1 MKDEMNSIEI
11 REKFLKYFEEK
22 GHRIVPSSSL
32 IPQDDPSLLFT
43 NAGMNQF
50 KKLILGLEKKDFKKA
65 VSSQKCI
72 RVSGKHNDL
81 EEVGKDTHHHTFFEM
96 LGNWSFGDYFKK
108 EAIIYAWEFLTEVCK
123 LPKDKLWATVF
134 TEDDE
139 SEKLWYENTDIGKG
153 RVLRF
158 GAEENFW
165 EMAEVGPCGPDSEI
179 HYDRGK
185 EYACSKPD
193 CGVNC
198 GCGRVI
204 EVWNLVFMQYYR
216 DENGKLTDLP
226 SKTVDTGMGFERLTA
241 LLQNVDSNY
250 DTDLFQP
257 IIRKTEELCGQK
269 YKSSPH
275 SDSFQVIADHIRAL
289 SFAIADG
296 AIPSNEG
303 RGYVIR
309 RILRRAARHGRLLNL
324 HKPFL
329 FDLSDVVVKLMG
341 SVYPEL
347 KAKKEHIALVIKSEE
362 ERFGETLDSGID
374 LFEQVA
380 EKIIRRGEKV
390 IPGQE
395 AFKLYDTFGFPIDLT
410 QVMAKEKNLSVD
422 MEGFE
427 RELEKQR
434 ERSKESAGR
443 MTMETLLNHSSIKE
457 TLPSRFKGYED
468 FETESKI
475 LFVTDDDKGIVLDKT
490 PFYAEAGGQIT
501 DTGTISNEN
510 SEFEVA
516 QVVRQGEHI
525 IHLGEVKKG
534 EIRSQL
540 NKKVIAKVDLQR
552 RKSIMRNHTA
562 THLLHKALR
571 ETLGEHVHQSGSLV
585 EPQRFRFDFTHF
597 KALTGEE
604 LEKIEYKVN
613 QKIWENLEVKTFSTT
628 LDEAKKLG
636 AMALFGEKYEDT
648 VRVVKVNDYSMEL
661 CGGTHV
667 EATGEIGLFRI
678 ISEQSIAAGMRR
690 IEAVTGKSAYELV
703 KKEEKTLQGLSDIL
717 KVNTEEL
724 GTKVAE
730 LLESSREM
738 EKKVKQAEA
747 GSAKDKIKELY
758 KNALEL
764 DGIKVISYR
773 DENGNRENL
782 LNLADALRENLK
794 SSVGIF
800 ATISEDKLSFVASVT
815 DDVIKRGIKAGEI
828 VKEVAKLTG
837 GSGGGK
843 PHLAQAGG
851 KDTTK
856 LDFALSKVPEIIKK
870 MISGVR

>member
-1 MKDEMNSIEI
+1 MKSEEI
-11 REKFLKYFEEK
+11 REKFLKYFEER
-22 GHRIVPSSSL
+22 GHKTVPSTSL
-32 IPQDDPSLLFT
+32 IPQDDPTLLFT

-50 KKLILGLEKKDFKKA
+50 KKLILGLEKRDYNKA
-65 VSSQKCI
+65 ASSQKCI

-81 EEVGKDTHHHTFFEM
+81 EEVGKDTYHHTFFEM

-123 LPKDKLWATVF
+123 LPKEKLWVTIF

-139 SEKLWYENTDIGKG
+139 SEKLWYENTDIGNG

-158 GAEENFW
+158 GAKENFW
-165 EMAEVGPCGPDSEI
+165 EMAEVGPCGPCSEI

-185 EYACSKPD
+185 EYSCSKPD

-204 EVWNLVFMQYYR
+204 EIWNLVFMQYYR

-257 IIRKTEELCGQK
+257 IIRKTEELSGQG
-269 YKSSPH
+269 YKKSPH

-296 AIPSNEG
+296 VFPSNEG
-303 RGYVIR
+303 RGYVLR
-309 RILRRAARHGRLLNL
+309 MILRRAAWHGRLLNL
-324 HKPFL
+324 RKPFL
-329 FDLSDVVVKLMG
+329 FKLSEVVVNLMG
-341 SVYPEL
+341 EVYPDL
-347 KAKKEHIALVIKSEE
+347 KDKKELISQWIKSEE
-362 ERFGETLDSGID
+362 ERFEETLDSGIGRYEVVKEEV
-374 LFEQVA
+374 L
-380 EKIIRRGEKV
+380 KKGGKT
-390 IPGQE
+390 IPGKMAFDLE
-395 AFKLYDTFGFPIDLT
+395 ATYGFPIELT
-410 QVMAKEKNLSVD
+410 QAMAEKDGLSVD
-422 MEGFE
+422 IEGYK
-427 RELEKQR
+427 RELEKHRVLSRTVGKDLSISWNVQ
-434 ERSKESAGR
+434 KPPESLEKIPP
-443 MTMETLLNHSSIKE
+443 TQFT
-457 TLPSRFKGYED
+457 GYED
-468 FETESKI
+468 RPSIESKV
-475 LFVTDDDKGIVLDKT
+475 LFVTDNEEGIILDKT
-490 PFYAEAGGQIT
+490 PFYAESGGQIA
-501 DTGTISNEN
+501 DTGVITNEGF
-510 SEFEVA
+510 EFEVTR
-516 QVVRQGEHI
+516 VVKHGNHI

-534 EIRSQL
+534 DITKQIGKTVFAEIESE
-540 NKKVIAKVDLQR
+540 R

-562 THLLHKALR
+562 THLLQKALR
-571 ETLGEHVHQSGSLV
+571 ETLGEHVHQSGSSV
-585 EPQRFRFDFTHF
+585 SPDGFRFDFIHF
-597 KALTGEE
+597 KALTEEE

-613 QKIWENLEVKTFSTT
+613 QKIWENLEVKTFNTT

-636 AMALFGEKYEDT
+636 AMALFGEKYEEM
-648 VRVVKVNDYSMEL
+648 VRVVKIDEYSMEL

-667 EATGEIGLFRI
+667 KATGEIGLFRI

-703 KKEEKTLQGLSDIL
+703 KEEEKTLEGLSDIL
-717 KVNTEEL
+717 KVKREEL
-724 GTKVAE
+724 GTKVVE
-730 LLESSREM
+730 LLENNREM

-747 GSAKDKIKELY
+747 GGAREKVKELY
-758 KNALEL
+758 KNAIEL
-764 DGIKVISYR
+764 GGIKIISYR
-773 DENGNRENL
+773 DDKSNRENL
-782 LNLADALRENLK
+782 LSLADALRENLK

-815 DDVIKRGIKAGEI
+815 DDLIKRGIKAGEI

-851 KDTTK
+851 KDITK
-856 LDFALSKVPEIIKK
+856 LDFALSKVPEIIKR
-870 MISGVR
+870 MLE

>member
-1 MKDEMNSIEI
+1 
-11 REKFLKYFEEK
+11 
-22 GHRIVPSSSL
+22 
-32 IPQDDPSLLFT
+32 
-43 NAGMNQF
+43 NQF
-50 KKLILGLEKKDFKKA
+50 KKLILGLEKRDYNKA
-65 VSSQKCI
+65 ASSQKCI

-81 EEVGKDTHHHTFFEM
+81 EEVGKDTYHHTFFEM

-123 LPKDKLWATVF
+123 LPKEKLWATIF

-139 SEKLWYENTDIGKG
+139 SEKLWYENTDIKKG

-158 GAEENFW
+158 DAKENFW
-165 EMAEVGPCGPDSEI
+165 EMAEVGPCGPCSEI

-185 EYACSKPD
+185 EYSCSKPD

-204 EVWNLVFMQYYR
+204 EIWNLVFMQYYR

-257 IIRKTEELCGQK
+257 IIRKTEEISGQK
-269 YKSSPH
+269 YKESLH

-303 RGYVIR
+303 RGYVLR
-309 RILRRAARHGRLLNL
+309 RILRRAARHGRLLDL

-329 FDLSDVVVKLMG
+329 FDLSGIVVNLMG
-341 SVYPEL
+341 KVYPEL
-347 KAKKEHIALVIKSEE
+347 KAKKEHISLVIKSEE
-362 ERFGETLDSGID
+362 ERFGETLDSGLE

-380 EKIIRRGEKV
+380 EKVIKKGEKV
-390 IPGQE
+390 IPGEE
-395 AFKLYDTFGFPIDLT
+395 AFKLYDTFGFPVDLT
-410 QVMAKEKNLSVD
+410 QVMAQEKNLSVD

-427 RELEKQR
+427 EELEKQR
-434 ERSKESAGR
+434 ERSKEGSGR
-443 MTMETLLNHSSIKE
+443 VAHEVLLTRSDREKTRSSK
-457 TLPSRFKGYED
+457 FKGYED
-468 FETESKI
+468 FQTESEI
-475 LFVTDDDKGIVLDKT
+475 LTITEDGKGIVLDKT
-490 PFYAEAGGQIT
+490 PFYAEAGGQIS
-501 DTGTISNEN
+501 DIGIVSDDDF
-510 SEFEVA
+510 EFKVDH
-516 QVVRQGEHI
+516 VVKQGEHI
-525 IHLGEVKKG
+525 VHLGQIKKG
-534 EIRSQL
+534 KIENYL
-540 NKKVIAKVDLQR
+540 HKKVIAKVDLER

-571 ETLGEHVHQSGSLV
+571 ETLGEHVHQAGSLV
-585 EPQRFRFDFTHF
+585 EPERFRFDFTHF
-597 KALTGEE
+597 KALTEDE
-604 LEKIEYKVN
+604 LEKIEYKIN
-613 QKIWENLEVKTFSTT
+613 QKIWDNLEVKTFNTT

-648 VRVVKVNDYSMEL
+648 VRVVKIDEYSMEL

-667 EATGEIGLFRI
+667 KATGEIGLFRI

-690 IEAVTGKSAYELV
+690 IEAITGKSAYELV
-703 KKEEKTLQGLSDIL
+703 KEEEKTLQGLSNIL
-717 KVNTEEL
+717 KVKTEEL

-730 LLESSREM
+730 LLENSKEM
-738 EKKVKQAEA
+738 EKKVKHAQA
-747 GSAKDKIKELY
+747 GSAKEKIRELY
-758 KNALEL
+758 KSAFEQ
-764 DGIKVISYR
+764 DGIKIISYR
-773 DENGNRENL
+773 DDSGNRENL
-782 LNLADALRENLK
+782 LSLADAFRENLK

-815 DDVIKRGIKAGEI
+815 DDLIKRGIKAGEI

-851 KDTTK
+851 KDITK

-870 MISGVR
+870 MISGEH